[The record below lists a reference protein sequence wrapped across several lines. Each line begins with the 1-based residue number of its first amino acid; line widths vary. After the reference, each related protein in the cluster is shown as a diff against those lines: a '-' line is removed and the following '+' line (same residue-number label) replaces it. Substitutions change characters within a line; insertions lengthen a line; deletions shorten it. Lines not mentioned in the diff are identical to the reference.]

1 MERQNEKGEK
11 HIQKFNLRKKKIPAN
26 ADTLVIKKKLKITP
40 GIKKITLIS
49 KSNQQM
55 FIEHPYIQDIKLD
68 VKENTSM
75 LILQFPSLK
84 IYRLF

>member
-1 MERQNEKGEK
+1 MQI
-11 HIQKFNLRKKKIPAN
+11 HWLF
-26 ADTLVIKKKLKITP
+26 KKKLKITP